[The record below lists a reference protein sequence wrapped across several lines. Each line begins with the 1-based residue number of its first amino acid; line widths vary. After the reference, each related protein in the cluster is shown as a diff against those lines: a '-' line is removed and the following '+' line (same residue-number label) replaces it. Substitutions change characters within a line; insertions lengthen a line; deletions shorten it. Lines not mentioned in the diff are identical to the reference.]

1 MQLFCLYFMIFIFG
15 VISMITRKKYK
26 VEGSLKNLSFPVVF
40 SKLLYLCFAIAIV
53 FSVII
58 LFFYRDISITVF
70 MIILGLISALIALA
84 IERYKIVLAGDKL
97 IVIYPVGKEQCIQIS
112 KIKYIQKDQS
122 GSYKIVVTD
131 GKITKLNPMLVGVE
145 EFVDFLK
152 EKGVCLHIEE

>member
-1 MQLFCLYFMIFIFG
+1 
-15 VISMITRKKYK
+15 
-26 VEGSLKNLSFPVVF
+26 
-40 SKLLYLCFAIAIV
+40 
-53 FSVII
+53 
-58 LFFYRDISITVF
+58 